1 MARAKP
7 ARKAAAESAAEVA
20 ARATGADRAVGRS
33 MPRRPAPTPGLLP
46 TAELV
51 DTRSKILDAAY
62 RCLATEGYAALSIRE
77 IGKAAGVNSALI
89 NYHFGTK
96 DQLVIEGLD
105 AANARLLARQKAMYR
120 GSRGFAEKW
129 AEARRF
135 YESDLASGFVRVQAE
150 LMAAGYSNPWL
161 RERVAGRVEAWG
173 DLIHDT
179 VREAL
184 HELTAQ
190 GVELPA
196 PLTAEVIAN
205 WMCHFWIGMEVGDLL
220 GGWSRRRPNVAAL
233 DAVQELLDSLD
244 TLAARRV
251 RLTAGK
257 GRVR

>member
-1 MARAKP
+1 
-7 ARKAAAESAAEVA
+7 VA
-20 ARATGADRAVGRS
+20 APGGAARGTRAVAASRQS
-33 MPRRPAPTPGLLP
+33 PPASPAVTLSLLSG
-46 TAELV
+46 AELV

-96 DQLVIEGLD
+96 EQLVIEVLD

-120 GSRGFAEKW
+120 GPRGFAEKW

-135 YESDLASGFVRVQAE
+135 YESDLACGFVRVQAE

-184 HELTAQ
+184 HELSAQ

-220 GGWSRRRPNVAAL
+220 GGWSRRRPNATAL
-233 DAVQELLDSLD
+233 DAVHKLLDSLD
-244 TLAARRV
+244 TLTGRRV
-251 RLTAGK
+251 RRATAGK
-257 GRVR
+257 GRAR